1 MNALIYWDLFHK
13 RHYWGSCTDGNKVLE
28 DANRSGKTQIVQWLM
43 TFLDIFVNNAT
54 RIQVCTALIIA
65 SLNADSEV
73 VGLLLTRY
81 DINVNTV
88 DGYGRTALIIASLKG
103 HTEIVSLLVSHP
115 GINVNKMSEWGSES
129 TALIIASLNGHT
141 EIVRLLLS
149 HPGINVNKMSTI
161 HGYTALII
169 ACQKGLI
176 EIVRLLLAHRGI
188 DVNKAMT
195 IYGYTALKM
204 ASQKGHTEIVRLLLT
219 HPAID
224 VNKASFY
231 KITALVI
238 AILNDHTEIVRML
251 LAHRNIERISS
262 FAINVFAD
270 FRAFVEFCLCCFG
283 GRRTPGHPLQA
294 FGSSA
299 YDFYRS
305 HIKSF
310 LVPCSGREIRLFLRS
325 NLTAP

>member
-1 MNALIYWDLFHK
+1 MNAQIYSYIFDK
-13 RHYWGSCTDGNKVLE
+13 GHYWGSCTDGNKVLE
-28 DANRSGKTQIVQWLM
+28 DAIRSGNTQIVRWLM

-73 VGLLLTRY
+73 VGLLLTRH

-88 DGYGRTALIIASLKG
+88 DGDG
-103 HTEIVSLLVSHP
+103 
-115 GINVNKMSEWGSES
+115 S

-141 EIVRLLLS
+141 EIVRLLLT

-169 ACQKGLI
+169 ASQKGHT

-188 DVNKAMT
+188 DVNNAMT
-195 IYGYTALKM
+195 IHGYTALII

-224 VNKASFY
+224 VNKASFN

-238 AILNDHTEIVRML
+238 AILNDHT
-251 LAHRNIERISS
+251 
-262 FAINVFAD
+262 
-270 FRAFVEFCLCCFG
+270 
-283 GRRTPGHPLQA
+283 
-294 FGSSA
+294 
-299 YDFYRS
+299 
-305 HIKSF
+305 
-310 LVPCSGREIRLFLRS
+310 
-325 NLTAP
+325 